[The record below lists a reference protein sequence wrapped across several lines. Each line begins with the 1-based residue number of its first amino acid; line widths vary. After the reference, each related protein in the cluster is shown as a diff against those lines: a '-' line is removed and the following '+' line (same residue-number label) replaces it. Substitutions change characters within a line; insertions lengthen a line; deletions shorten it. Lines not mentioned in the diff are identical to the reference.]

1 MKLPIAVEVREG
13 AGYIRYLD
21 DKPTETVD
29 LMKSCSV
36 AADVNADR
44 GVIGIEILDIASPEQ
59 ILVAKRFARDHDL
72 GFPRDL
78 TGALVEQHVA

>member
-1 MKLPIAVEVREG
+1 MILPIAVEVREG

-21 DKPTETVD
+21 DKPAETVD

-59 ILVAKRFARDHDL
+59 ILVAKRFAREHNL

-78 TGALVEQHVA
+78 TGTLVEEYVA